1 VDIRDVARR
10 AKVSTATVSRTVNQV
25 ATVDAQLAKRVW
37 KAIEELGYYPN
48 RQARAL
54 VSGRSR
60 VFGLI
65 VSEITNP
72 FFPEIVQTFET
83 LAVEQH
89 YEILLT
95 STIHDPKRMELAVRR
110 MIEGRV
116 DGVAI
121 LTFGME
127 EDLLEHLRFRNLP
140 LVFVDIGPKAPRVSN
155 IRVDYA
161 DGIRQAV
168 QHLAA
173 LRHQRIGFIAGPL
186 RLRSAMARKDAFQ
199 ASMKEIGLP
208 VKPDFLVEGDHR
220 LEGGKRALKKLAE
233 LRERPTAV
241 LCSNDMTAIGVM
253 REAFELNIKVPQDLS
268 VIGFDDI
275 RMAEFLTPPLTT
287 VQMSQSEL
295 ARLAFEAL
303 LKEVKRETPIPEGSE
318 YVLKTHLVLRNSTT
332 FPSSHTATG
341 RRTTAKSVRTQ
352 AERWDQIDSATHR
365 LQANDFLLDPP
376 VASADVRIAAQ
387 LFTTAD
393 GRADESAADQ
403 FARLP
408 PSLVAREEGV
418 QMRDSSQRAVRDFFR
433 LGWRKLPRRTLTSTA
448 ERIASWK
455 SGGQDPAN
463 IFNCRQGDIVVNSW
477 KRFANIKRLAMAI
490 EVAMV
495 VRGED
500 GICLEFSGEQAAGQG
515 YASENADVS
524 NADPLLW

>member
-25 ATVDAQLAKRVW
+25 ASVDAQLAKRVW

-173 LRHQRIGFIAGPL
+173 LRHERIGFIAGPL

-332 FPSSHTATG
+332 FPSSRTATG
-341 RRTTAKSVRTQ
+341 RRTTAKKRT
-352 AERWDQIDSATHR
+352 DS
-365 LQANDFLLDPP
+365 D
-376 VASADVRIAAQ
+376 
-387 LFTTAD
+387 
-393 GRADESAADQ
+393 
-403 FARLP
+403 
-408 PSLVAREEGV
+408 
-418 QMRDSSQRAVRDFFR
+418 
-433 LGWRKLPRRTLTSTA
+433 
-448 ERIASWK
+448 
-455 SGGQDPAN
+455 
-463 IFNCRQGDIVVNSW
+463 
-477 KRFANIKRLAMAI
+477 
-490 EVAMV
+490 
-495 VRGED
+495 
-500 GICLEFSGEQAAGQG
+500 
-515 YASENADVS
+515 
-524 NADPLLW
+524 